1 MNTKVNNMEQID
13 WDSVKQR
20 INEQLAADAAMGE
33 ESKIPSEI
41 AQMARSLLTIGDGT
55 PDNWDTVADSV
66 KSLCKPYPGYGW
78 KRGNQ
83 GILPAAARAVV
94 DSACDEIFS
103 SFSRAF
109 AETELFSQ
117 PLLRKHGKSKG
128 SKTYSDANDYA
139 TSLCK
144 KVRSNARTLYKA
156 KVWDGTFEGLA
167 ACVDSDV
174 ADASEEE

>member
-1 MNTKVNNMEQID
+1 MEQID
-13 WDSVKQR
+13 WDSVKTR
-20 INEQLAADAAMGE
+20 INEQLAADSAMGE

-55 PDNWDTVADSV
+55 PENWDTVADSV

-83 GILPAAARAVV
+83 GILPAAARAVQ
-94 DSACDEIFS
+94 DTACDEIFA

-109 AETELFSQ
+109 SETATYSQ

-128 SKTYSDANDYA
+128 AATYTDANDYA
-139 TSLCK
+139 NALTK
-144 KVRSNARTLYKA
+144 KGRANARMLFKT
-156 KVWDGTFEGLA
+156 KVWDGTIEGLA
-167 ACVDSDV
+167 ACIEEAPVE
-174 ADASEEE
+174 DASEEE

>member
-1 MNTKVNNMEQID
+1 MEQID

-55 PDNWDTVADSV
+55 PENWDTVSESV

-83 GILPAAARAVV
+83 GILPAAARAVQ
-94 DSACDEIFS
+94 DSACDEIFA

-109 AETELFSQ
+109 SETAIYSQ

-128 SKTYSDANDYA
+128 AKTFTDANDYA
-139 TSLCK
+139 NALTK
-144 KVRSNARTLYKA
+144 KVRANCRALYKS
-156 KVWDGTFEGLA
+156 KVWDGTIEGLA
-167 ACVDSDV
+167 ACIDESSD
-174 ADASEEE
+174 DGSEEE

>member
-1 MNTKVNNMEQID
+1 MEQID

-55 PDNWDTVADSV
+55 PENWDTVADSV

-94 DSACDEIFS
+94 DSACDEVFS

-109 AETELFSQ
+109 AETALFSQ
-117 PLLRKHGKSKG
+117 PLIRKHGKSSG
-128 SKTYSDANDYA
+128 PATYADANDYA
-139 TSLCK
+139 NSLCK
-144 KVRSNARTLYKA
+144 KVRQNARKLYKS
-156 KVWDGTFEGLA
+156 KVWDGTIEGLA
-167 ACVDSDV
+167 ACVDSHEA
-174 ADASEEE
+174 ADSTEEE

>member
-1 MNTKVNNMEQID
+1 MEQID

-55 PDNWDTVADSV
+55 PENWDTVSESV

-94 DSACDEIFS
+94 DSACDEVFS

-117 PLLRKHGKSKG
+117 PLIRKHGKSSG
-128 SKTYSDANDYA
+128 AATYADANDYA
-139 TSLCK
+139 NSLCK
-144 KVRSNARTLYKA
+144 KVRQNARKLYKS
-156 KVWDGTFEGLA
+156 KVWDGTIEGLA
-167 ACVDSDV
+167 ACVDSSD
-174 ADASEEE
+174 ADDATEEE